1 MVYSPNLGTDTH
13 THTLA
18 KMPQKE
24 RLGKKL
30 SGFRGWGRGM
40 GGLRGS

>member
-30 SGFRGWGRGM
+30 SGLGGGVGVWGG
-40 GGLRGS
+40 